1 VIRVHVTQNSD
12 THLNLVVDKLVAYRR
27 SLVLHTDVIDD
38 QTQRLASVESRVYAL
53 EKLTG
58 TQLLWKIDKY
68 SERLQAAKTGTTPTV
83 YSPPFVSNK
92 HGYKLMMSANLNG
105 GGKGQSICMSY
116 PSSAC
121 ARRRH
126 RCQFVVWFYRLFRV
140 LHDNCR
146 DYIFR
151 FLFGKQFPLRAFVT

>member
-1 VIRVHVTQNSD
+1 MRDVIRVHVTQNSD
-12 THLNLVVDKLVAYRR
+12 THLNMVVDKLVAYRR

-68 SERLQAAKTGTTPTV
+68 SERLQAAKMGTTPTV

-105 GGKGQSICMSY
+105 GGKGQSVSTSCLTSGWA
-116 PSSAC
+116 P
-121 ARRRH
+121 RRH
-126 RCQFVVWFYRLFRV
+126 CCLFVVWFSRLF
-140 LHDNCR
+140 
-146 DYIFR
+146 
-151 FLFGKQFPLRAFVT
+151 